1 MSKTIQGQL
10 GDPNAEAFYE
20 SLIASREA
28 RDAWNDIL
36 VPKSDTKK
44 LAHAK
49 KCLALVR
56 NFNANRRPIAA

>member
-1 MSKTIQGQL
+1 MSKTSQGQL

-20 SLIASREA
+20 TLIASRDA
-28 RDAWNDIL
+28 RDAWSDML
-36 VPKSDTKK
+36 VPKSDSKK

-56 NFNANRRPIAA
+56 NFNATRRPVTS